1 MGDLAIAVV
10 DTVAALDG
18 AGSGVSVVHERGCRL
33 AASGAAGDD
42 AHAGRLECR
51 LVRGTS

>member
-1 MGDLAIAVV
+1 MAIAVV

-18 AGSGVSVVHERGCRL
+18 VGSGVSVILERDCRL

-42 AHAGRLECR
+42 ARGGRPECR